1 MKIPKVLYIDIMI
14 FRLLFIS
21 LIAINISSNEIK
33 EYKARY
39 SYDTEEISI
48 KGIRKLEK
56 INQDYVL
63 SFNARNMLAKMSFT
77 STFSME
83 NENITTKNYEIKI
96 RPKFIKR
103 DQQISFDYENKLLSS
118 LGRHLWSKDLDIY
131 TKAFDPLNAQI
142 QIRSN
147 LLRGMK
153 EFSIQLV
160 EIKNGEI
167 EENFYSI
174 DSEQVCVNN
183 DKKYNCLVL
192 KRLRKEEG
200 RETLYFVAPELDY
213 MFLKIIDTGP
223 ERIQT
228 LELIEILSFG

>member
-1 MKIPKVLYIDIMI
+1 
-14 FRLLFIS
+14 
-21 LIAINISSNEIK
+21 
-33 EYKARY
+33 
-39 SYDTEEISI
+39 
-48 KGIRKLEK
+48 
-56 INQDYVL
+56 
-63 SFNARNMLAKMSFT
+63 MLAKMSFT

-118 LGRHLWSKDLDIY
+118 LGRHLWSKDLDLY
-131 TKAFDPLNAQI
+131 TKVFDPLNAQI

-160 EIKNGEI
+160 EIKSGEI

-174 DSEQVCVNN
+174 DSEQVCVND